1 MGIEVKN
8 IQKNFG
14 DFVALGNINL
24 TVPDGQ
30 LVALLGPSGSG
41 KTTLLRIIAGLEF
54 ADSGQVFID
63 GQETAD
69 MHVKERRVGFV
80 FQHYALFRHMTV
92 FENVAFGLR
101 VRPRDSR
108 PTDFQIRRRV
118 MELLS
123 LVHLDKF
130 HNRYPSRLSGG
141 QRQRVALA
149 RSLAVE
155 PKLLLLDEPFGA
167 LDAKVRKELRRW
179 LRRLHDD
186 IHITSIFVTHDQ
198 EEAMEVSDR
207 VVVMNHGKSEQVGTP
222 EDVYHK
228 PANGFV
234 YDFLGNYNEFAG
246 WKDEKGA
253 VHLAEDDV
261 WEEPSIAESVAT
273 SISTPN
279 HWLARYPELVGAI
292 RKIMPNMVLPHENHP
307 ETEPQISQ
315 KTSRQ
320 QLRARLA
327 QRGTPVRIFAR
338 PHEMFVART
347 AEGDHEYI
355 PAEVIH
361 INPAGSLAKIEM
373 ERKNGSIL
381 QVEIPKT
388 IVDHLAISKGDTLL
402 VRPKNIRVFE

>member
-8 IQKNFG
+8 INKNFG
-14 DFVALGNINL
+14 DFCALDNVNL
-24 TVPDGQ
+24 SVPDGQ

-54 ADSGQVFID
+54 ADSGSVLID
-63 GQETAD
+63 GEETRN
-69 MHVKERRVGFV
+69 MRVKDRKVGFV
-80 FQHYALFRHMTV
+80 FQHYALFKHMTV

-101 VRPRDSR
+101 VRPKSVR
-108 PTDFQIRRRV
+108 PTPFQIRRRV

-130 HNRYPSRLSGG
+130 HNRYPAQLSGG

-198 EEAMEVSDR
+198 EEAMEVSDQ
-207 VVVMNHGKSEQVGTP
+207 VVVMNNGKIEQVGTP
-222 EDVYHK
+222 EEVYHQ
-228 PANGFV
+228 PANGFI

-246 WKDEKGA
+246 WRDEKDNI
-253 VHLAEDDV
+253 HLAEDDV
-261 WEEPSIAESVAT
+261 WAEPVIPGPEVT
-273 SISTPN
+273 SSAN
-279 HWLARYPELVGAI
+279 GRRGNWLTRYPELASAI
-292 RKIMPNMVLPHENHP
+292 RKVMPNLALPQESTPVNIIR
-307 ETEPQISQ
+307 T
-315 KTSRQ
+315 TRQ
-320 QLRARLA
+320 QIRARLA
-327 QRGTPVRIFAR
+327 ERGIPVRIFAR
-338 PHEMFVART
+338 PHEMFIT
-347 AEGDHEYI
+347 KTPDAENEYI

-373 ERKNGSIL
+373 QRKNGLVL
-381 QVEIPKT
+381 QAEVPKT
-388 IVDHLAISKGDTLL
+388 IIDQLEIRKGGQVF
-402 VRPKNIRVFE
+402 VRPKNVRVFE